1 MDSTTV
7 LRQGLPRHGSILS
20 GKSPNRIDAG
30 QAGYAIAACAVA
42 LGWLLTRDGEL
53 FDPLNGVGYWLG
65 IVGASLM
72 ATLLLYPVRKRVKLF
87 RRLGAT
93 RHWFQMHMILGVVGP
108 VLILYHCNFDFSSLN
123 GTIALSCTLLVAG
136 SGLIGRYLHQHIYSG
151 LDGHRLEIREL
162 IQKAQVGKE
171 QRMHMSA
178 LVPDLL
184 ERMSAYDSKVLTPPE
199 SFMGSL
205 TLPIRLAFS
214 TRFAAIRLS
223 LYARRQIRLRARQSR
238 IIAEQKRRLRRVAT
252 QFVFTHLRR
261 VRRAAELQS
270 YERLFALW
278 HVFHLP
284 FFYLLVVT
292 ALIHVL
298 AVHMY

>member
-1 MDSTTV
+1 MDSSTAM
-7 LRQGLPRHGSILS
+7 RQGMPRHVSALS
-20 GKSPNRIDAG
+20 SQSLRRIDAG
-30 QAGYAIAACAVA
+30 QAGYAIAACAIA
-42 LGWLLTRDGEL
+42 LGWLLTRNGEL
-53 FDPLNGVGYWLG
+53 VDPLNGIGYWLG
-65 IVGASLM
+65 IIGASSM

-87 RRLGAT
+87 RRLGET
-93 RHWFQMHMILGVVGP
+93 RHWFRMHMILGVVGP
-108 VLILYHCNFDFSSLN
+108 VLILYHCNFDFASMN
-123 GTIALSCTLLVAG
+123 GTIALACTLLVAG
-136 SGLIGRYLHQHIYSG
+136 SGLIGRYLYRHIYSD
-151 LDGHRLEIREL
+151 LDGHRLQLREL
-162 IQKAQVGKE
+162 IEKARVGKE
-171 QRMHMSA
+171 QRVHMSA

-199 SFMGSL
+199 SFIGSL
-205 TLPIRLAFS
+205 SLPFRLAFS
-214 TRFAAIRLS
+214 TRFAAIRLA
-223 LYARRQIRLRARQSR
+223 LYARKQIRIKARQSR
-238 IIAEQKRRLRRVAT
+238 VIAAQKPRLRRAAT
-252 QFVFTHLRR
+252 RFVFTHLSR